1 MRLIKLFEEFAV
13 EAGESN
19 FQNGQTYKYQLID
32 AMGKAVTQK
41 TVIIKPST
49 RDQTQNYELL
59 ASGLIKVMGT
69 HGDYNDIAADFLPP
83 AGQPESAINSKGLD
97 LQSTT
102 GQPGVF
108 HHPDFNDINNKTI
121 YQVRIFPNMNEAVTM
136 PTAPVTP
143 AVAPSATPARDEVVE
158 DCISN
163 MYAEIYNPST
173 FKTILD
179 GAKRNTTAGVTPT
192 EEEWAAAQKK
202 FLDDLL
208 KSFQK
213 WGKEVDALRKE

>member
-1 MRLIKLFEEFAV
+1 MKLIKLFEEFEV
-13 EAGESN
+13 EAGNSN
-19 FQNGQTYKYQLID
+19 FQNGQTYKYQFID

-158 DCISN
+158 DCLGNI
-163 MYAEIYNPST
+163 YAEMYRV
-173 FKTILD
+173 FDTILAE
-179 GAKRNTTAGVTPT
+179 AKKAKLTNATVTPT
-192 EEEWAAAQKK
+192 EGEWESARKK
-202 FLDDLL
+202 FFDNQM
-208 KSFQK
+208 KGAF
-213 WGKEVDALRKE
+213 